1 MKLLLALTCGPI
13 VLALLQ
19 FDSALESVAHYVC
32 GDGMNG
38 VYVGAT
44 C

>member
-19 FDSALESVAHYVC
+19 FDSACESVALYGC
-32 GDGMNG
+32 RDSMNG
-38 VYVGAT
+38 GYVGAT
-44 C
+44 G

>member
-19 FDSALESVAHYVC
+19 FDSALESVSLYGCRDSMDEACV
-32 GDGMNG
+32 D
-38 VYVGAT
+38 AAR
-44 C
+44 

>member
-19 FDSALESVAHYVC
+19 FDSALESVSLYGR
-32 GDGMNG
+32 GDRMNG
-38 VYVGAT
+38 VYADAA